1 MEATGQWNMQQVYLF
16 MFLSIFDILLWTRV
30 RPNWQKSIWFR
41 NIFICILSGWIG
53 KFQFRK
59 SIKYITNFLRIQQLK
74 VDICSRWRWR
84 IFHFIWHWCL
94 WYWYLY
100 VVYCKQAH
108 CLIYSKDDT
117 AAHAKLF
124 PWNGLGVMTVVPLSG
139 DQL

>member
-84 IFHFIWHWCL
+84 IFHFIWHWSL
-94 WYWYLY
+94 WHWYLY
-100 VVYCKQAH
+100 IVLQTSTLLDILKGWHSSACQVVSMKW
-108 CLIYSKDDT
+108 IGSDDGG
-117 AAHAKLF
+117 
-124 PWNGLGVMTVVPLSG
+124 PS
-139 DQL
+139 